1 MDSAGSTFGNA
12 GLNINYVDGNGAT
25 HTSAGHGSSGL
36 SINAGSITAVQPGTG
51 TSNTNAAASET
62 WHSVPSILSGWSGT
76 PRYKKQADNTVHLGG
91 LVVAPGSGTVPGV
104 TLWTMGTGYIPTAE
118 RYMPVVVFGTNSNFG
133 GWLSIDTSGNV
144 QLGGVGALNGYT
156 FIFDGCRYPYRLRN
170 NMTNFTI
177 PFSLTPNGT
186 VQTTSNPNQIAN
198 DRVEALIGTYPGER
212 VMQSKYGVDV
222 PSYVFAPDLVTTQA
236 VLINQ
241 IQQAL
246 ATWEPEI
253 ILDSVTPVTTQSDVG
268 IIDVNVE
275 FTLSNDPSLTPY
287 QTCTVEVGGN
297 IVSN

>member
-1 MDSAGSTFGNA
+1 
-12 GLNINYVDGNGAT
+12 
-25 HTSAGHGSSGL
+25 
-36 SINAGSITAVQPGTG
+36 
-51 TSNTNAAASET
+51 
-62 WHSVPSILSGWSGT
+62 
-76 PRYKKQADNTVHLGG
+76 
-91 LVVAPGSGTVPGV
+91 
-104 TLWTMGTGYIPTAE
+104 
-118 RYMPVVVFGTNSNFG
+118 
-133 GWLSIDTSGNV
+133 
-144 QLGGVGALNGYT
+144 
-156 FIFDGCRYPYRLRN
+156 
-170 NMTNFTI
+170 MTNFTI

-297 IVSN
+297 VVSN